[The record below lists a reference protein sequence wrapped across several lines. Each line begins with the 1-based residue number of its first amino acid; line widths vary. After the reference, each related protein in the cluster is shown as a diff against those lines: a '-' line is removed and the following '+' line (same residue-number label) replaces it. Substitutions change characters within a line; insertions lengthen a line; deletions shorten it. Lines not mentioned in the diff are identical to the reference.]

1 MKVFLKS
8 LFLKPLLFYCLAA
21 IVVLFCLAF
30 LFPVFYIINSWLLAA
45 LMLLLITDILLLYK
59 QKNAVLATRLVAEK
73 LSNGDFNEVKL
84 LITNNYPFDIKIT
97 VIDDLPVQ
105 FQERDLQFNLSLK
118 SGEKKWLSYEIRPTE
133 RGEYSFGDIHVFA
146 TGKIRLVERKA
157 TILAEKKV
165 IVYPSFLQMRKYEL
179 IAFSNHLTMAGIK
192 RIRKIGRNTE
202 FEKINE
208 YTPGDDFKTINW
220 KATARKGKLMIN
232 QYQEEKSQNVYSI
245 IDMGRN
251 MKMPFHQLS
260 LLDYAINASLVM
272 SSIIVKKYDKPG
284 LITFNN
290 KIKSFLK
297 SDRSTMQMQRI
308 MELLYNQ
315 KTGFAES
322 NFELLYSTV
331 KHKVPQRSLLLLFTN
346 FETLDSLERELI
358 YLKAIAK
365 NHLLI
370 CIFFENTELSD
381 MVKAPITNTEDVY
394 RQTIAEK
401 FIFEKKLIVKK
412 LQQNGILTIYTAPEN
427 LTVNTINKYL
437 EVKSRQLL

>member
-8 LFLKPLLFYCLAA
+8 LFLNPLLFYILAA
-21 IVVLFCLAF
+21 IVVLFSLAF
-30 LFPVFYIINSWLLAA
+30 LFPPLYIISSWLLAA
-45 LMLLLITDILLLYK
+45 LLLLFVTDVLLLYK
-59 QKNAVLATRLVAEK
+59 QKNAVSASRIVADK
-73 LSNGDFNEVKL
+73 LSNGDFNQVQL
-84 LITNNYPFDIKIT
+84 LIANNYPFTVKI
-97 VIDDLPVQ
+97 VIIDDLPVQ
-105 FQERDLQFNLSLK
+105 FQERELQFSFNLN
-118 SGEKKWLSYEIRPTE
+118 SGKKKLLNYEVRPTE
-133 RGEYSFGDIHVFA
+133 RGEYTFGDIHVFA
-146 TGKIRLVERKA
+146 IGKIGLVERKT
-157 TILAEKKV
+157 TISAEKNV
-165 IVYPSFLQMRKYEL
+165 VVYPSFLQMRKYEL

-272 SSIIVKKYDKPG
+272 SNIIVKKYDKPG

-297 SDRSTMQMQRI
+297 SDRSTLQMQRI

-315 KTGFAES
+315 TTGFAES
-322 NFELLYSTV
+322 NFELLYSTI
-331 KHKVPQRSLLLLFTN
+331 KHKIPQRSLLLLFTN

-370 CIFFENTELSD
+370 CVFFENTELSD
-381 MVKAPITNTEDVY
+381 MVNAPITNTEDVY

-401 FIFEKKLIVKK
+401 FIYEKKLIVKK

>member
-1 MKVFLKS
+1 M
-8 LFLKPLLFYCLAA
+8 
-21 IVVLFCLAF
+21 
-30 LFPVFYIINSWLLAA
+30 
-45 LMLLLITDILLLYK
+45 
-59 QKNAVLATRLVAEK
+59 
-73 LSNGDFNEVKL
+73 SN
-84 LITNNYPFDIKIT
+84 
-97 VIDDLPVQ
+97 
-105 FQERDLQFNLSLK
+105 
-118 SGEKKWLSYEIRPTE
+118 
-133 RGEYSFGDIHVFA
+133 
-146 TGKIRLVERKA
+146 
-157 TILAEKKV
+157 
-165 IVYPSFLQMRKYEL
+165 
-179 IAFSNHLTMAGIK
+179 
-192 RIRKIGRNTE
+192 
-202 FEKINE
+202 
-208 YTPGDDFKTINW
+208 
-220 KATARKGKLMIN
+220 
-232 QYQEEKSQNVYSI
+232 
-245 IDMGRN
+245 
-251 MKMPFHQLS
+251 
-260 LLDYAINASLVM
+260 
-272 SSIIVKKYDKPG
+272 IIVKKYDKPG

-331 KHKVPQRSLLLLFTN
+331 KHKVPHRSLLLLFTN